1 MKKQRVQNPPINP
14 LIGERLQRERR
25 RQNLT
30 QAEVAIQAQMS
41 PTVLCRLE
49 TGQQA
54 VAAERLA
61 AIARVLGM
69 SLDYLCGL
77 QDSMYAES

>member
-1 MKKQRVQNPPINP
+1 MRKQRIQNPPINP
-14 LIGERLQRERR
+14 QIGERLQLQRR
-25 RQNLT
+25 RRNLT
-30 QAEVAIQAQMS
+30 QADVAAQANMS

-54 VAAERLA
+54 VAAERLTA
-61 AIARVLGM
+61 LAIVLGV

-77 QDSMYAES
+77 RETHDREP